1 MSNDN
6 DEDDHP
12 EAVIKYI
19 AAAFALVLIGC
30 LIAIALIVLRWGAV

>member
-1 MSNDN
+1 MNDN
-6 DEDDHP
+6 DDEDDHP